1 MAWWLLGA
9 AVGAA
14 TGLIGGNQKAQAARD
29 QNAAAEE
36 QAEQRYERAKKE
48 WAIDYEQRVSNY
60 TWKVAETEA
69 ARFIDRQK
77 KSDYEQRQ
85 GQIIDSAM
93 RNLEVNKLALQDKF
107 VVSEGLRRQQEEL
120 SLGNTMDT
128 LAIENNER
136 VRQYMLAIQQR
147 GQEANTLLKQTQTEG
162 QALQIDI
169 ANGYAEEAIKR
180 DADSVTALVASSL
193 DRSKAVV
200 RSGGSSSAHRQS
212 LNALQELGRSYGAM
226 KQRNQSKQTKLM
238 VFNSSMQGEVA
249 SRMGEYALAVADNAE
264 KLKYTNSKYAL
275 DAGNTLDVFQQLTIP
290 TFELAKRQGE
300 RELESLYI
308 GTEGRINEA
317 SMPFRESIIFDPLE
331 PIAGLKPDY
340 YAPTKV
346 YEPSGL
352 DVALGAVQGGVQGA
366 MQFSYQKEGGG
377 LGFF

>member
-29 QNAAAEE
+29 QNDAAEE

-48 WAIDYEQRVSNY
+48 WAIDYEQRLSNY
-60 TWKVAETEA
+60 AWKVAETEA

-147 GQEANTLLKQTQTEG
+147 GQEANTLLKQTQREG

-226 KQRNQSKQTKLM
+226 QQRNQSRQTKLS

-249 SRMGEYALAVADNAE
+249 SRMGEYALAMADNAE

>member
-14 TGLIGGNQKAQAARD
+14 TGLIGGNQKAEAARD
-29 QNAAAEE
+29 QNDAAEK
-36 QAEQRYERAKKE
+36 QAEQRFERANKE
-48 WAIDYEQRVSNY
+48 WKIDYEQRLSNY
-60 TWKVAETEA
+60 AWKVAETEA
-69 ARFIDRQK
+69 LRFIDRQK

-93 RNLEVNKLALQDKF
+93 RNLEVNQRALNDKF

-120 SLGNTMDT
+120 SLSNTMNT
-128 LAIENNER
+128 LAIESNER
-136 VRQYMLAIQQR
+136 VRQYMTAIQQK
-147 GQEANTLLKQTQTEG
+147 GLEADTLLKQTQTEG
-162 QALQIDI
+162 QALQTDI
-169 ANGYAEEAIKR
+169 VNGYAEEAMKR
-180 DADSVTALVASSL
+180 DTDSVAALVASSV
-193 DRSKAVV
+193 DRSKALV
-200 RSGGSSSAHRQS
+200 RSGGSGSAHRLS
-212 LNALQELGRSYGAM
+212 LNALQKLGRSYGEVR
-226 KQRNQSKQTKLM
+226 QRNQNRQTKLGI
-238 VFNSSMQGEVA
+238 FNSSMQGEVA
-249 SRMGEYALAVADNAE
+249 SRMGQFALAMADSAE
-264 KLKYTNSKYAL
+264 RLKFTNDKYAQ

-290 TFELAKRQGE
+290 TFDLASRQGE

-308 GTEGRINEA
+308 GTEARINEA

-346 YEPSGL
+346 YESSGL

-366 MQFSYQKEGGG
+366 MQFSYGRQGGG